1 MVLGTRGRRSPRHRN
16 SPENVSQNFV
26 SFALFHWQ
34 AEATFSGHINEA
46 GPCCWIRPGKS
57 RCKPITPDP
66 MPQVRALLI
75 SPAFLQPVQV
85 YPQAPVATTSA
96 GRPDSDAV
104 RRNDALQQRCVR
116 WCELAAGR
124 GDVVDSPGVFPPENL
139 FLLGQVV
146 PEPPFRGDDQGK
158 RLNAGWQL
166 QGRREPCPRVVSGA
180 CLRGSPV
187 QWGCHAAFLAAC
199 AASPDLGEVPE
210 TGWIASLNDRCP
222 HIRARLFLALPRWG

>member
-1 MVLGTRGRRSPRHRN
+1 MRSGSGVSVGASWRPLAVMGRQMRRHDPC
-16 SPENVSQNFV
+16 S
-26 SFALFHWQ
+26 ALI
-34 AEATFSGHINEA
+34 E
-46 GPCCWIRPGKS
+46 
-57 RCKPITPDP
+57 
-66 MPQVRALLI
+66 
-75 SPAFLQPVQV
+75 
-85 YPQAPVATTSA
+85 
-96 GRPDSDAV
+96 
-104 RRNDALQQRCVR
+104 
-116 WCELAAGR
+116 AAGR

-210 TGWIASLNDRCP
+210 TGWVASLNDRCP
-222 HIRARLFLALPRWG
+222 HNRARLFLALPRWG